1 MKDRIGY
8 AWGQSPYGQFLVAM
22 TGLDLVAF
30 EFPERPDI
38 AVDALRQ
45 RFPGKTL
52 EEDASGL
59 ASTVAELQRFVDH
72 PDHNSMEG

>member
-1 MKDRIGY
+1 MAGR
-8 AWGQSPYGQFLVAM
+8 
-22 TGLDLVAF
+22 DLVAF
-30 EFPERPDI
+30 EFPERRDL
-38 AVDALRQ
+38 AVESLRH
-45 RFPGKTL
+45 RFPGKTF

>member
-8 AWGQSPYGQFLVAM
+8 AWGQSLHRQFLVAM
-22 TGLDLVAF
+22 TGLELVAF
-30 EFPERPDI
+30 EFPETPDI
-38 AVDALRQ
+38 AIDALRQ

-59 ASTVAELQRFVDH
+59 ASTVAELQRFLDH
-72 PDHNSMEG
+72 PDHNSTEG